1 MHNIKLYFK
10 TQYMNQF
17 IANKK
22 IYAVIIC
29 YNAAPVLAETYKRID
44 KELFDKM
51 YFFDDSSSDGS
62 AEMAKQFDWVVVKN
76 EKNLGHGG
84 NLRKALQTAFKDG
97 ADYAVEI
104 HADGQYPPNEIIK
117 AKQKLLDNYDLIIGS
132 RFQNKNPFLK
142 DGMPFI
148 RYATNK
154 LMSSMTN
161 FLCGIKLT
169 EFHTGYK
176 IFSKN
181 FCEKVPYQKN
191 SDNYLFSFEVILQA
205 AFFKLKY
212 GEISISSSY
221 EGYRQSCGYFEG
233 LIYLLGNFKLIMLFF
248 FAKLNIFKYK
258 LFK

>member
-1 MHNIKLYFK
+1 
-10 TQYMNQF
+10 
-17 IANKK
+17 
-22 IYAVIIC
+22 
-29 YNAAPVLAETYKRID
+29 
-44 KELFDKM
+44 M

-62 AEMAKQFDWVVVKN
+62 AEIAKQFDWVVIKN

-84 NLRKALQTAFKDG
+84 NLKKALQTAFKDG

-117 AKQKLLDNYDLIIGS
+117 AKQKLSDNYDLIIGS

-181 FCEKVPYQKN
+181 FCEKAPYQKN

-205 AFFKLKY
+205 SFFKLKY
-212 GEISISSSY
+212 GEISISSTY
-221 EGYRQSCGYFEG
+221 EEYRQSCGYFDG

-248 FAKLNIFKYK
+248 LAKLNIFKYK

>member
-1 MHNIKLYFK
+1 
-10 TQYMNQF
+10 MNSLVDD
-17 IANKK
+17 KK
-22 IYAVIIC
+22 IYAIIIC
-29 YNAAPVLAETYKRID
+29 YNAAPGIEDLYKSID
-44 KELFDKM
+44 KKLFDKI
-51 YFFDDSSSDGS
+51 YFFDDNSPDGS
-62 AEMAKQFDWVVVKN
+62 AEIAKQFDWTVIKN

-84 NLRKALQTAFKDG
+84 NLKKALQIAFEDG

-104 HADGQYPPNEIIK
+104 HADNQYSPNETIK
-117 AKQKLLDNYDLIIGS
+117 AKQKLIDNYDLIIGS

-142 DGMPFI
+142 DGMPFL

-154 LMSSMTN
+154 LTSSITN

-169 EFHTGYK
+169 EFHTGCK

-181 FCEKVPYQKN
+181 FCERVPYKNN
-191 SDNYLFSFEVILQA
+191 SDNYLFSFEIILQA

-248 FAKLNIFKYK
+248 LAKLNIFKYK